1 MKFSVLM
8 SLYIKEN
15 PQFLRESLQSLVD
28 QTYPADEIVLVLDG
42 AITPELEQVLQQF
55 SQQLPLNLVPLPQNV
70 GLGKALNEGI
80 KAARNEWLFR
90 MDTDDICYPER
101 FAKQVEF
108 IEKNPDV
115 VLFSTQIAE
124 FDQDPSQI
132 LAVRNVPVGYDNIV
146 AFNRMRSPFNHMTV
160 AYKKSVL
167 EEVGGYQHH
176 LFLEDY
182 NLWNRII
189 AKGYNVGNLPE
200 ILLYARTAGNAMFS
214 RRRGWIYA
222 KSEWK
227 LYRLKQQ
234 LKIQSVLAGFAT
246 FVLRT
251 LPRLLPVGLLK
262 LLYKFLRKGQ

>member
-8 SLYIKEN
+8 SLYFKEN
-15 PQFLRESLQSLVD
+15 PLFLEQCFLSLLN

-42 AITPELEQVLQQF
+42 AITPELANIIEQF
-55 SQQLPLNLVPLPQNV
+55 NDKLPLKIVPLPQNV

-80 KAARNEWLFR
+80 KQCTNEWLFR

-115 VLFSTQIAE
+115 VLFGTQIAE
-124 FDQDPSQI
+124 FDQDPAQI
-132 LAVRNVPVGYDNIV
+132 LSIRQVPVSFDEII
-146 AFNRMRSPFNHMTV
+146 AFNKLRSPFNHMTV
-160 AYKKSVL
+160 AYRKSIL
-167 EEVGGYQHH
+167 EQVGGYQHH

-189 AKGYNVGNLPE
+189 ATGCKVGNLPDV
-200 ILLYARTAGNAMFS
+200 LLYARTNGNAMLG
-214 RRRGWIYA
+214 RRRGLTYA

-227 LYRLKQQ
+227 LFKLKYRLK
-234 LKIQSVLAGFAT
+234 IQGLFSGFMT
-246 FVLRT
+246 FIMRT
-251 LPRLLPVGLLK
+251 LPRLLPVFILK
-262 LLYKFLRKGQ
+262 MIYKSVRK

>member
-15 PQFLRESLQSLVD
+15 PIFLRESLQSLVE
-28 QTYPADEIVLVLDG
+28 QTVQADEIVLVLDG
-42 AITPELEQVLQQF
+42 AITTELEQVLNEF
-55 SQQLPLNLVPLPQNV
+55 SDKLPLKLVPLPQNV

-80 KAARNEWLFR
+80 KAANNEWLFR
-90 MDTDDICYPER
+90 MDTDDICYPKR
-101 FAKQVEF
+101 FEKQVEF
-108 IEKNPDV
+108 IEQNPDV
-115 VLFSTQIAE
+115 VLFSTQISE
-124 FDQDPSQI
+124 FDTDPKQV
-132 LAVRNVPVGYDNIV
+132 LAIRRVPVSYEDIV
-146 AFNRMRSPFNHMTV
+146 KFNRIRSPFNHMTV

-189 AKGYNVGNLPE
+189 AKGYKVGNLPE
-200 ILLYARTAGNAMFS
+200 ILLYARTAGNAMFN

-227 LYRLKQQ
+227 LYQ
-234 LKIQSVLAGFAT
+234 LKRELNIQTAFAGLNT
-246 FVLRT
+246 FLLRT
-251 LPRLLPVGLLK
+251 VPRLMPVWLVK
-262 LLYKFLRKGQ
+262 ALYKLVRK

>member
-8 SLYIKEN
+8 SLYHKEKAEY
-15 PQFLRESLQSLVD
+15 LAESLQSLVK
-28 QTYPADEIVLVLDG
+28 QTLPADEIVLVFDG
-42 AITPELEQVLQQF
+42 EVGEELESIVNQF
-55 SQQLPLNLVPLPQNV
+55 QFLLPLTIVRLPQNV

-80 KAARNEWLFR
+80 KVARNEWLFR

-108 IEKNPDV
+108 IHANPDV

-124 FDQDPSQI
+124 FDQDPTQI
-132 LAVRNVPVGYDNIV
+132 IAERRVPVGYEEIIK
-146 AFNRMRSPFNHMTV
+146 FNQLRSPFNHMTV

-189 AKGYNVGNLPE
+189 ATGYKVGNLSE
-200 ILLYARTAGNAMFS
+200 VLLYARTAGNAMFS

-227 LYRLKQQ
+227 LYQLKQS
-234 LKIQSVLAGFAT
+234 LKIQSPIKGFVT
-246 FVLRT
+246 FLLRT
-251 LPRLLPVGLLK
+251 LPRLMPVSVVKTLYK
-262 LLYKFLRKGQ
+262 LLRK

>member
-15 PQFLRESLQSLVD
+15 PLFLVECFTSLVN

-42 AITPELEQVLQQF
+42 MITPELEQVIEQF
-55 SQQLPLNLVPLPQNV
+55 QPKLPLKLVPLAQNV

-80 KAARNEWLFR
+80 NQCSNEWLFR

-115 VLFSTQIAE
+115 VLFSTHIAE
-124 FDQDPSQI
+124 FDKDPQHI
-132 LAVRNVPVGYDNIV
+132 LSIREVPISFEEIVR
-146 AFNRMRSPFNHMTV
+146 FNKMRSPFNHMTV

-167 EEVGGYQHH
+167 HEVGGYQHH

-182 NLWNRII
+182 NLWNRVI
-189 AKGYNVGNLPE
+189 AGGYKVGNLPDV
-200 ILLYARTAGNAMFS
+200 LLYARTNGDAMIG
-214 RRRGWIYA
+214 RRRGWGYA

-227 LYRLKQQ
+227 LFKLKYRLK
-234 LKIQSVLAGFAT
+234 IQGLCAGLIT
-246 FVLRT
+246 FLMRT
-251 LPRLLPVGLLK
+251 VPRLLPVSVLK
-262 LLYKFLRKGQ
+262 FIYKHMRK

>member
-8 SLYIKEN
+8 SLYHKEKAEY
-15 PQFLRESLQSLVD
+15 LAESLQSLVD
-28 QTYPADEIVLVLDG
+28 QTLPADEVVLVFDG
-42 AITPELEQVLQQF
+42 EIGEELKQVVQNFQQK
-55 SQQLPLNLVPLPQNV
+55 LPFTIVPLPQNV

-80 KAARNEWLFR
+80 KVARNEWLFR

-108 IEKNPDV
+108 IQANPDV

-124 FDQDPSQI
+124 FDQDPTQI
-132 LAVRNVPVGYDNIV
+132 IAERRVPVGYDNIV
-146 AFNRMRSPFNHMTV
+146 KFNQLRSPFNHMTV

-189 AKGYNVGNLPE
+189 AKGYKVGNLSE
-200 ILLYARTAGNAMFS
+200 VLLYARTAGNAMFS

-227 LYRLKQQ
+227 LYQLKQS
-234 LKIQSVLAGFAT
+234 LKIQSPMSGFVT
-246 FVLRT
+246 FLLRT
-251 LPRLLPVGLLK
+251 LPRLMPVAVVKTLYK
-262 LLYKFLRKGQ
+262 LLRK